1 MGQCNASETS
11 IEGCVYDSL
20 VFDLVFSRTAD
31 EDCVML
37 DESTS
42 FLLGRDGC
50 GEGCDERLDVGA

>member
-1 MGQCNASETS
+1 
-11 IEGCVYDSL
+11 VYDSL
-20 VFDLVFSRTAD
+20 VFVLVFSRTAD